1 MLEEFRRVERE
12 KEEAAKLLDIIEPIK
27 AEAKEVTKPDLKVE
41 ANKRMLTSA
50 KIVERMLN
58 LNTYGDLARDFR
70 FYEDP
75 ADEYRDNEVMMG
87 IDQGGQIN
95 CTNFQG
101 TLLPLWT
108 FKYTEPVDEDSAEF
122 NPKEKG
128 LQVSFLKIE

>member
-27 AEAKEVTKPDLKVE
+27 AEVKEVTNLDPKQE
-41 ANKRMLTSA
+41 ANKRMLTAA

-75 ADEYRDNEVMMG
+75 ADEYRDNEVSDEQR
-87 IDQGGQIN
+87 IDRVESSCLGN
-95 CTNFQG
+95 SPP
-101 TLLPLWT
+101 TLD
-108 FKYTEPVDEDSAEF
+108 F
-122 NPKEKG
+122 
-128 LQVSFLKIE
+128 

>member
-75 ADEYRDNEVMMG
+75 ADEYRDNEVMIG
-87 IDQGGQIN
+87 IDQDGKIN
-95 CTNFQG
+95 WPISGNSSP
-101 TLLPLWT
+101 TLD
-108 FKYTEPVDEDSAEF
+108 F
-122 NPKEKG
+122 
-128 LQVSFLKIE
+128 